1 MMKELAS
8 VFVDSR
14 RHAAAAAKL
23 VPGSTLMELKDSL
36 WTVHLSKGTLEN
48 GDCSSAEQWSERCI
62 NVFLIEDLVHSIEI

>member
-14 RHAAAAAKL
+14 RHAAAKL

-62 NVFLIEDLVHSIEI
+62 NFFLIEDWIDSIEI